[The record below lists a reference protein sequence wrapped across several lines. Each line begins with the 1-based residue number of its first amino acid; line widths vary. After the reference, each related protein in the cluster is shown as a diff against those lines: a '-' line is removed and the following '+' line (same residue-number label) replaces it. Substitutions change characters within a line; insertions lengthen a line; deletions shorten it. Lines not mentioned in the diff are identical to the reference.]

1 MSVTKKLDTL
11 AQEWFGEFGFAT
23 CSDDERDLIVEAV
36 YKDYT
41 DLIYKTTDNINVKQK
56 KL

>member
-23 CSDDERDLIVEAV
+23 CSDEERDLIVEAV

>member
-1 MSVTKKLDTL
+1 MSVTKTLDIM